1 MATMNDIEMQMEDMD
16 IENEEN
22 EELVFG
28 DEIRKK
34 RTDLICVLWDA
45 S

>member
-1 MATMNDIEMQMEDMD
+1 MANIRDIEMQMEDLD

-22 EELVFG
+22 EELII
-28 DEIRKK
+28 DEGVEENVNRFE
-34 RTDLICVLWDA
+34 LCLWTN